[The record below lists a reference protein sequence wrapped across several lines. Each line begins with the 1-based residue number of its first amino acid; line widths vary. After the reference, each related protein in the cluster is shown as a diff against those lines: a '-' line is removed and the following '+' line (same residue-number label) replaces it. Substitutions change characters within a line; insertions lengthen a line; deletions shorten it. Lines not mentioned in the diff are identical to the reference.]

1 MACAKINFILP
12 SPLFYLSLS
21 LSFCHSFISVST
33 VPDSAKPSPPPPPPH
48 QPVCALSQQ
57 QYWWQWQAHTLRQ
70 PTAAASSSSLPT
82 PRGAPSFPSTRTQ
95 AATEAGSTSAHWK
108 YSSRAASV
116 CQPFISALLLPNPPR
131 SASPPWC
138 TQGGLLSQGAAQETL
153 NAQSWWSVLW
163 FCYVILQEGRR
174 AGCGRG

>member
-12 SPLFYLSLS
+12 SPLLYLSLS
-21 LSFCHSFISVST
+21 LCLSFFHLCVHSARLCQAQ
-33 VPDSAKPSPPPPPPH
+33 PHPSSPH
-48 QPVCALSQQ
+48 QHVCALSQQ

-108 YSSRAASV
+108 YGSRAASV

-131 SASPPWC
+131 SASHP
-138 TQGGLLSQGAAQETL
+138 
-153 NAQSWWSVLW
+153 
-163 FCYVILQEGRR
+163 
-174 AGCGRG
+174 